1 MFYEMCFPFT
11 TNMERVNVL
20 MGLSKK
26 IFAYPKSFDL
36 EQYSNQIKLI
46 EKMLQDNPGKITSE
60 SVRVCVFA
68 KCKKI
73 KSILFKMND
82 QVPKIF

>member
-60 SVRVCVFA
+60 SVRVCVCLLSA
-68 KCKKI
+68 RRLH
-73 KSILFKMND
+73 LFYLR
-82 QVPKIF
+82 